1 MIAKLRGVLDAA
13 GADSAVIDVG
23 GVGYLVFC
31 SGRTLSRLGAP
42 GSPVTV
48 MVETQVREDHIH
60 LFGFAEARERDWF
73 RLLTTVQG
81 VGSRVALAI
90 LSVLAPDDVANAI
103 MAQDK
108 AALTRADGVGPK
120 LAGRILSELKDKTGS
135 IGTPGK
141 TGPAAGIAATPSA
154 GGGSEAPAA
163 SAGDTLVEDAVSA
176 LVNLGYGRSDAFA
189 AVRTAMGDL
198 GTGTSLARLIPRA
211 LKELAR

>member
-1 MIAKLRGVLDAA
+1 MIAKLRGILDMA
-13 GADSAVIDVG
+13 GTDSAVIDVG

-31 SGRTLSRLGAP
+31 SGRTLSRLGEP
-42 GSPVTV
+42 GAPVTV
-48 MVETQVREDHIH
+48 IVETQVREDHIH

-135 IGTPGK
+135 IGVPGK
-141 TGPAAGIAATPSA
+141 AGAAAGIAAAAPMGDRSD
-154 GGGSEAPAA
+154 APAGA
-163 SAGDTLVEDAVSA
+163 TGDTLVEDAVSA